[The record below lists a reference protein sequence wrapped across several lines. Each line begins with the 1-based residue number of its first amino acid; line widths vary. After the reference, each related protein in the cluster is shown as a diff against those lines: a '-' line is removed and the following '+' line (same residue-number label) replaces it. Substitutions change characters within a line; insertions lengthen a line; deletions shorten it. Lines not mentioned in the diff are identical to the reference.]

1 MEVNQYLEMFIE
13 ESKDHLQACSEHLLE
28 LEKNP
33 DDLAIVG
40 EIFRSA
46 HTLKGMSATMG
57 FEDLAD
63 LTHKMENVLD
73 AIRNEKIHVSPEI
86 LDVVFESVDH
96 LEEMVMDIANGGDG
110 KRDVSSTV
118 AQLKRIELGEYAI
131 PEVVATTE
139 TPVTAVTSVLEYDSF
154 EQTVISQSTEQGFN
168 AFEISVRL
176 REDCLLKAA
185 RVFMVFEIL
194 EKDGDVIKSNPS
206 VEKLEDEQFDQQFS
220 VAFVTKESA
229 EDMKNKIMKVSEV
242 EEVIVATLGT
252 PVTAVASVL
261 EYDSFEQTVIAQSA
275 EQGFN
280 AFEISVKLREDCLLK
295 AARVFMVFEILE
307 KDGDVIKSN
316 PSVEKLEDEQFDQ
329 QFSVALVT
337 KESAE
342 DMQKKIMKVSEV
354 EEVIVATIEQKQHS
368 EKEPAIQEVAATAT
382 VEVEAQPA
390 TTPEKN
396 NAAPTPAKAPAPA
409 KTDKSHAPVGNK
421 TIRVNIERLDILMN
435 LFEELVIDRGRLQS
449 IATEV
454 NHGELNETVER
465 MSRVMGDLQ
474 TIILTMRMVPVETVF
489 NRFPKMIRQLS
500 RDLNKKINLE
510 IIGAETE
517 LDRTVIDEIGD
528 PLVHLIRNSVDHG
541 IENPTARRAK
551 GKPEEGTVVLR
562 AYHSGN
568 YVFIEIEDDG
578 AGINREK
585 VLAKAISKGI
595 VTQEQSYSMSDKQIN
610 ELILAS
616 GFSTAD
622 VISDV
627 SGRGVGLDVVKTTIE
642 SLGGNISIESTQDVG
657 SIFSI
662 QLPLTLSII
671 SVMLVEIEK
680 EIYAIP
686 LSSIIETSIIRSS
699 EIMNAHNQKVID
711 FRGKVVPL
719 VFLEEI
725 FEVPRKEPQDDEFH
739 SVVIVRKGEKL
750 AGLVVDSFIGQQEI
764 VLKSLGNYLTNIF
777 AISGATI
784 LGNGKVALIVDCNA
798 LIK

>member
-13 ESKDHLQACSEHLLE
+13 ESKEHLQACSEHLLE

-86 LDVVFESVDH
+86 LDIVFESVDH

-118 AQLKRIELGEYAI
+118 AQLKRIESGEEAL
-131 PEVVATTE
+131 PEVVATVA
-139 TPVTAVTSVLEYDSF
+139 TPEVPSVLEYDSF
-154 EQTVISQSTEQGFN
+154 EQTVITQSAEQGFN

-194 EKDGDVIKSNPS
+194 EKDGDVIKSTPS
-206 VEKLEDEQFDQQFS
+206 VEKLEDEQFDQQFY

-229 EDMKNKIMKVSEV
+229 EDMQKKLMKVSEV
-242 EEVIVATLGT
+242 DEVSVAKIN
-252 PVTAVASVL
+252 
-261 EYDSFEQTVIAQSA
+261 Q
-275 EQGFN
+275 
-280 AFEISVKLREDCLLK
+280 
-295 AARVFMVFEILE
+295 
-307 KDGDVIKSN
+307 
-316 PSVEKLEDEQFDQ
+316 EQF
-329 QFSVALVT
+329 
-337 KESAE
+337 
-342 DMQKKIMKVSEV
+342 
-354 EEVIVATIEQKQHS
+354 S
-368 EKEPAIQEVAATAT
+368 EKQYEANKEVAATAT
-382 VEVEAQPA
+382 ATA
-390 TTPEKN
+390 TTPVEVVDTPVE
-396 NAAPTPAKAPAPA
+396 APAKPAPAKSTPAKA
-409 KTDKSHAPVGNK
+409 DKSHAPVGNK

-541 IENPTARRAK
+541 IENPTTRRAK

-585 VLAKAISKGI
+585 VLAKAISKGV
-595 VTQEQSYSMSDKQIN
+595 VTREQSLAMSDNQIN

-699 EIMNAHNQKVID
+699 DIMNAHNQKVID

-725 FEVPRKEPQDDEFH
+725 FEVPRKELQDDEFH

>member
-13 ESKDHLQACSEHLLE
+13 ESKEHLQACSEHLLE

-86 LDVVFESVDH
+86 LDIVFESVDH

-118 AQLKRIELGEYAI
+118 AQLKRIESGEEAL
-131 PEVVATTE
+131 PEVVATLA
-139 TPVTAVTSVLEYDSF
+139 TPEVPSVLEYDSF
-154 EQTVISQSTEQGFN
+154 EQTVIT
-168 AFEISVRL
+168 
-176 REDCLLKAA
+176 
-185 RVFMVFEIL
+185 
-194 EKDGDVIKSNPS
+194 
-206 VEKLEDEQFDQQFS
+206 
-220 VAFVTKESA
+220 
-229 EDMKNKIMKVSEV
+229 
-242 EEVIVATLGT
+242 
-252 PVTAVASVL
+252 
-261 EYDSFEQTVIAQSA
+261 QSA

-307 KDGDVIKSN
+307 KDGDVIKST

-329 QFSVALVT
+329 QFYVAFVT

-342 DMQKKIMKVSEV
+342 DMQKKLMKVSEV
-354 EEVIVATIEQKQHS
+354 DEVSVAKINQEQFS
-368 EKEPAIQEVAATAT
+368 EKQYEANKEVAATAT
-382 VEVEAQPA
+382 ATA
-390 TTPEKN
+390 TTPVEVVDTPVE
-396 NAAPTPAKAPAPA
+396 APAKPAPAKSTPAKA
-409 KTDKSHAPVGNK
+409 DKSHAPVGNK

-541 IENPTARRAK
+541 IENPTTRRAK

-585 VLAKAISKGI
+585 VLAKAISKGV
-595 VTQEQSYSMSDKQIN
+595 VTREQSLAMSDKQIN

-699 EIMNAHNQKVID
+699 DIMNAHNQKVID

-725 FEVPRKEPQDDEFH
+725 FEVPRKELQDDEFH

>member
-1 MEVNQYLEMFIE
+1 MQRAFIR
-13 ESKDHLQACSEHLLE
+13 
-28 LEKNP
+28 
-33 DDLAIVG
+33 DLAIVS

-57 FEDLAD
+57 YEDLAD

-73 AIRNEKIHVSPEI
+73 AIRNEKIKVTPEI

-96 LEEMVMDIANGGDG
+96 LEAMVYDIADGGDG
-110 KRDVSSTV
+110 KRDVSVTV
-118 AQLKRIELGEYAI
+118 QLLKRIEAGEVA
-131 PEVVATTE
+131 VVA
-139 TPVTAVTSVLEYDSF
+139 PVATAVAAASTVSDNGSSDLQLSYDNFEKTVL
-154 EQTVISQSTEQGFN
+154 SQSKEQNFN
-168 AFEISVRL
+168 TFEIEVAL
-176 REDCLLKAA
+176 RDDCLLKAA
-185 RVFMVFEIL
+185 RVYMVFEIL
-194 EKDGDVIKSNPS
+194 DKNGDVIKSSPT
-206 VEKLEDEQFDQQFS
+206 VEQLEEEQFDSAFH
-220 VAFVTKESA
+220 VAYITKLEA
-229 EDMKNKIMKVSEV
+229 DELKAMLLKVSEV
-242 EEVIVATLGT
+242 DRVEVRTFDASSLEQPAIAQAKQEVVVDKQPQQASEVATPAIT
-252 PVTAVASVL
+252 VAAPKEV
-261 EYDSFEQTVIAQSA
+261 AQ
-275 EQGFN
+275 
-280 AFEISVKLREDCLLK
+280 
-295 AARVFMVFEILE
+295 
-307 KDGDVIKSN
+307 KSN
-316 PSVEKLEDEQFDQ
+316 GANGNKT
-329 QFSVALVT
+329 VT
-337 KESAE
+337 
-342 DMQKKIMKVSEV
+342 
-354 EEVIVATIEQKQHS
+354 H
-368 EKEPAIQEVAATAT
+368 AA
-382 VEVEAQPA
+382 
-390 TTPEKN
+390 
-396 NAAPTPAKAPAPA
+396 
-409 KTDKSHAPVGNK
+409 SK
-421 TIRVNIERLDILMN
+421 TIRVNIDRLDILMN

-449 IATEV
+449 IAAEV

-474 TIILTMRMVPVETVF
+474 NIVLTMRMVPVETVF
-489 NRFPKMIRQLS
+489 NRFPKMVRTLS

-528 PLVHLIRNSVDHG
+528 PLVHLIRNSLDHG
-541 IENPTARRAK
+541 IESPEVRRQK
-551 GKPEEGTVVLR
+551 GKPEEGTVQLR

-578 AGINREK
+578 AGVNREK
-585 VLAKAISKGI
+585 VLAKAIQKGI
-595 VTQEQSYSMSDKQIN
+595 VAAEQASTLTDNQVA

-642 SLGGNISIESTQDVG
+642 SLGGSISISSTQDVG
-657 SIFSI
+657 SVFSI

-686 LSSIIETSIIRSS
+686 LSSIIETSIIRTSD
-699 EIMNAHNQKVID
+699 ILNAHNQKVID

-719 VFLEEI
+719 IFLEEI
-725 FEVPRKEPQDDEFH
+725 FEVPRSEVVNDGFH

-798 LIK
+798 LLK

>member
-1 MEVNQYLEMFIE
+1 MELNQYLEMFIE
-13 ESKDHLQACSEHLLE
+13 ESKEHLQACSEHLLE

-33 DDLAIVG
+33 EDLTIVG

-46 HTLKGMSATMG
+46 HTLKGMAATMG

-63 LTHKMENVLD
+63 LTHKMENILD
-73 AIRNEKIHVSPEI
+73 AIRNSKIKVNAEI

-96 LEEMVMDIANGGDG
+96 LEEMVFNIADGGDG
-110 KRDVSSTV
+110 KRNVQATV
-118 AQLKRIELGEYAI
+118 EKLKRIEAGES
-131 PEVVATTE
+131 
-139 TPVTAVTSVLEYDSF
+139 VTAALEEQIPGQEIAAAIVENELEQPAQGLELKLSYDDF
-154 EQTVISQSTEQGFN
+154 EKTVILQSSEQDFN
-168 AFEISVRL
+168 AFEITVFL

-194 EKDGDVIKSNPS
+194 EKNGDVIKSSPT
-206 VEKLEDEQFDQQFS
+206 VDKLEEEQFDSEFH
-220 VAFVTKESA
+220 VAFISKESA
-229 EDMKNKIMKVSEV
+229 EDLQKMLMKVSEV
-242 EEVIVATLGT
+242 DHVVVNKISRDVFVTKTTAIEVPVEEVQSQPAVEET
-252 PVTAVASVL
+252 VTAVS
-261 EYDSFEQTVIAQSA
+261 EEQPKT
-275 EQGFN
+275 
-280 AFEISVKLREDCLLK
+280 
-295 AARVFMVFEILE
+295 AA
-307 KDGDVIKSN
+307 
-316 PSVEKLEDEQFDQ
+316 
-329 QFSVALVT
+329 A
-337 KESAE
+337 
-342 DMQKKIMKVSEV
+342 
-354 EEVIVATIEQKQHS
+354 
-368 EKEPAIQEVAATAT
+368 
-382 VEVEAQPA
+382 
-390 TTPEKN
+390 KN
-396 NAAPTPAKAPAPA
+396 NS
-409 KTDKSHAPVGNK
+409 KSGHASSK

-435 LFEELVIDRGRLQS
+435 LFEELAIDRGRLLT
-449 IATEV
+449 IAGDV

-465 MSRVMGDLQ
+465 MSRTMGDLQ
-474 TIILTMRMVPVETVF
+474 NIVLTMRMVPVDTVF
-489 NRFPKMIRQLS
+489 NRFPKMVRQLS
-500 RDLNKKINLE
+500 RDLNKKIELN
-510 IIGAETE
+510 IVGAETE

-541 IENPTARRAK
+541 IESPEVRRAK
-551 GKPEEGTVVLR
+551 GKPEEGTVELR

-585 VLAKAISKGI
+585 VLAKALSKGI
-595 VTQEQSYSMSDKQIN
+595 VTHEQSLTMTDKQIN
-610 ELILAS
+610 ELIMAS

-642 SLGGNISIESTQDVG
+642 SLGGNISIESTQNVG
-657 SIFSI
+657 SVFSI

-671 SVMLVEIEK
+671 SVMLVEIEN

-686 LSSIIETSIIRSS
+686 LSSIIETSIIRHSD
-699 EIMNAHNQKVID
+699 ILNAHNQKVID

-725 FEVPRKEPQDDEFH
+725 FEVPRAEQNDDGFH
-739 SVVIVRKGEKL
+739 SVVIVRKGDKL

-798 LIK
+798 LMK